1 MNEKTREF
9 PEAVTVRE
17 LLLTEFGHVHGVTC
31 DASGNVWFA
40 HGEGDLVC
48 VEPKGGRVLRRFD
61 DVGAMSG
68 TAFDGTHLWQ
78 ITGERVVRIDP
89 QTGAVV
95 HSVPA
100 PADVH
105 CSGMAWMPGGA
116 RGALWIGSFQGRA
129 LVKVDAATGK
139 ELKRLATDRLVTGVE
154 WVDGELWHGAW
165 ESEEEPV
172 GAGLRRVEP
181 ETGAVLVELGM
192 PDDFAVSGLG
202 ADREGRLWC
211 GGSFGGGI
219 RAVRRP

>member
-1 MNEKTREF
+1 MNEKTKAI
-9 PEAVTVRE
+9 PQATTVRE
-17 LLLTEFGHVHGVTC
+17 LSLPDFGHVHGVTC

-48 VEPKGGRVLRRFD
+48 VEPKNGRVLRRFD
-61 DVGAMSG
+61 DIGATSG

-78 ITGERVVRIDP
+78 IAGDRVVRMNP

-95 HSVPA
+95 HSIPT
-100 PADVH
+100 PLGVH
-105 CSGMAWMPGGA
+105 CSGMAWMPGGV
-116 RGALWIGSFQGRA
+116 RGALWIGSFQGRE
-129 LVKVDAATGK
+129 LVKVDAETGA

-154 WVDGELWHGAW
+154 WIDGELWHGAW
-165 ESEEEPV
+165 KSEEEPV
-172 GAGLRRVEP
+172 GAELRRVDP
-181 ETGAVLVELGM
+181 DSGRVEAELRM
-192 PDDFAVSGLG
+192 PDDFAVSGVG